1 MKDIRRDFKEWLIK
15 QGYSEKTKS
24 GRPST
29 VYEYISQ
36 INKVCDIVY
45 LGHNFPQWELLAEDI
60 YPILGFYT
68 LCKKEDAQITADN
81 ISQTKDFLINFLF
94 RMRAYKDN
102 IDNYFLIEFY
112 FNGFLI
118 DKYSLIEMLMN
129 YLDDNNYILCKFLGT
144 PNERK
149 KHRVA
154 LTKFFEFLKDPQYIN
169 SYNKLRTPENIESF
183 YNNIANSYN
192 KLRTPEDI
200 ESFYNDI
207 AKKIDVLISHQNQN
221 DNSFKLMNRIT
232 GGNSS
237 RPPQIDNSKDE
248 KVNPQTVM
256 DILRISYNTLKR
268 LNDILVPDEDG
279 KYNIDDINK
288 FINDN
293 FVASKYTDSPI
304 LHDTWW
310 TVKEAHE
317 KTGIHKK
324 RLQRLRNPDSTKN
337 EVAYI
342 RVSRE
347 IYIFYPPDVMRKCR

>member
-1 MKDIRRDFKEWLIK
+1 MEDIRGYFKEWLIK

-45 LGHNFPQWELLAEDI
+45 QDHNIPHWELLAEDI

-81 ISQTKDFLINFLF
+81 ISQTKDFLINFLS

-102 IDNYFLIEFY
+102 IDNYFLIESY
-112 FNGFLI
+112 FNGLFI

-129 YLDDNNYILCKFLGT
+129 YLDDNSYILCKFLGT

-154 LTKFFEFLKDPQYIN
+154 LTKFFEFLKDTQYIN
-169 SYNKLRTPENIESF
+169 SYSASYNKLRTPEN
-183 YNNIANSYN
+183 
-192 KLRTPEDI
+192 I

-221 DNSFKLMNRIT
+221 DNIFKYNTSKLMNRII

-237 RPPQIDNSKDE
+237 IPPQIDNSKDN
-248 KVNPQTVM
+248 KVNPKTVM

-268 LNDILVPDEDG
+268 LNDILVPDADG
-279 KYNIDDINK
+279 NYNIDDINK
-288 FINDN
+288 YINDN
-293 FVASKYTDSPI
+293 FVASKYKDIVT
-304 LHDTWW
+304 LYETWW

-317 KTGIHKK
+317 NTGIHKK
-324 RLQRLRNPDSTKN
+324 QLQRSRNPDSTKN
-337 EVAYI
+337 EIAYI
-342 RVSRE
+342 KVSKE

>member
-1 MKDIRRDFKEWLIK
+1 MEDIRRYFKEWLIK

-45 LGHNFPQWELLAEDI
+45 LDHNIPHWELLAEDI
-60 YPILGFYT
+60 YPILGFYN

-81 ISQTKDFLINFLF
+81 ISQTKDFLINFLS

-102 IDNYFLIEFY
+102 IDNYFLIESY
-112 FNGFLI
+112 FNGLFI
-118 DKYSLIEMLMN
+118 DKYSLIEILMN

-149 KHRVA
+149 KHRAA
-154 LTKFFEFLKDPQYIN
+154 LTKFFEFLKDTKHIN
-169 SYNKLRTPENIESF
+169 SYS
-183 YNNIANSYN
+183 NSYN

-207 AKKIDVLISHQNQN
+207 AKKIGVLISYQNQN
-221 DNSFKLMNRIT
+221 DNIFKYNTFKLMNRIT

-237 RPPQIDNSKDE
+237 RPPQIDNSKDN
-248 KVNPQTVM
+248 KVNPKTVM

-268 LNDILVPDEDG
+268 LNDTLVPDDDG
-279 KYNIDDINK
+279 NYNIDDINK
-288 FINDN
+288 YINDN
-293 FVASKYTDSPI
+293 FVASKYTDI
-304 LHDTWW
+304 VDLHDRWW

-317 KTGIHKK
+317 NSGIHKK
-324 RLQRLRNPDSTKN
+324 QLQRLRNPDSTKN

-342 RVSRE
+342 KVSKE